1 MMKKH
6 STRQHP
12 WIAEADAKFA
22 RQELDKLVQDRKTGE
37 WYDPKQAFD
46 RLMNRPEIMAS
57 LNRLKI
63 R

>member
-6 STRQHP
+6 STRRHP

-37 WYDPKQAFD
+37 RYDPKQAFD
-46 RLMNRPEIMAS
+46 RLMNKSEIMAS